1 MKKTIFCSGKDA
13 KRGVLL
19 EGGEEAGEMDA
30 TSAYYRHN
38 VARKYAKF
46 FQSTLHHN
54 NGYFAQVCLSLS
66 PAQHHTHCLLVLPRQ
81 SIYHQPPIH
90 HRIFFLSA
98 FNCVKVTLLS
108 NPATISLNQLCAYQP
123 THCTIGWFHQIL
135 EGSLSGLL

>member
-1 MKKTIFCSGKDA
+1 MKILSYEKDFFCSGKDA

-54 NGYFAQVCLSLS
+54 NGYFAQVCLLYYRLYHQ
-66 PAQHHTHCLLVLPRQ
+66 PTHCLLVLPRQ

-108 NPATISLNQLCAYQP
+108 NPATISLNQLCACQP
-123 THCTIGWFHQIL
+123 THCRIG
-135 EGSLSGLL
+135 

>member
-1 MKKTIFCSGKDA
+1 MKKTFFCSGKDA

-54 NGYFAQVCLSLS
+54 NGYFAQVCLLYYRLYHQ
-66 PAQHHTHCLLVLPRQ
+66 PTHCLLVLPRQ
-81 SIYHQPPIH
+81 SIYHQPPH
-90 HRIFFLSA
+90 SSQNFFSVC
-98 FNCVKVTLLS
+98 F
-108 NPATISLNQLCAYQP
+108 QLCESHPSIKPSNHIAESIMCMP
-123 THCTIGWFHQIL
+123 TN
-135 EGSLSGLL
+135 SLQNRLVPSKS